1 MKSDYAEALR
11 DALFDPN
18 PNSSARRTKELVIR
32 ELRDVDPR
40 INIKST
46 EYFNHTF
53 SPDLVLTWPGSNKRE
68 KRYVFLRLPDS
79 PEYFAEDVETVSEM
93 QPIVYGLN
101 GGSDLSESLNA
112 VAELSHENNVL
123 VTDVHGMDRLARN
136 RKDHN
141 IANLVSTALI
151 RGGRGLMDSGGADA
165 ISASVNRGFEGARVA
180 QVEATG
186 NAVRALERY
195 LAPAQSR
202 QMTQFLQAV
211 WISSQ
216 GRIDGFPGPKELSGE
231 IGDESL
237 EYLLHFDPIDDP
249 DFWRAL
255 GASVSVEQLSRL
267 QITDAPVNLQH
278 LIRENLDRLWS
289 RQMRVIGGELA
300 LSESVEPTWT
310 VTRQSLCLR
319 GEDYAAYFA
328 QNASNLR
335 HIRPD
340 AAYGLSIEDIHR
352 RSRNIHLSELTVRKG
367 SESFTVEAQGIRSVL
382 LAESL
387 SALPASYLEKARVI
401 RATAKS
407 PGGQEI
413 HCDFLERDATAVTS
427 ARVCLED
434 WLGSALPLLW
444 DVSVNFSRHDGTE
457 TA

>member
-1 MKSDYAEALR
+1 MPDYATALR

-32 ELRDVDPR
+32 ELHDVDPR
-40 INIKST
+40 VEIKST

-53 SPDLVLTWPGSNKRE
+53 SPDLVLSWPGSGKRQ

-93 QPIVYGLN
+93 HPIVYGLDG
-101 GGSDLSESLNA
+101 GGSISESLDA

-123 VTDVHGMDRLARN
+123 VTDVHGLDRLARN
-136 RKDHN
+136 RKDRN

-151 RGGRGLMDSGGADA
+151 RGGRGLIDSGGADS
-165 ISASVNRGFEGARVA
+165 ISGTVSQGFEGARVA
-180 QVEATG
+180 HAEPTG
-186 NAVRALERY
+186 NAVHALEQY

-237 EYLLHFDPIDDP
+237 EYLLHFDSIDDQ

-255 GASVSVEQLSRL
+255 GVSVSVEQLARL
-267 QITDAPVNLQH
+267 QITDAPTNLQH
-278 LIRENLDRLWS
+278 LVQNNLDRLWS

-300 LSESVEPTWT
+300 LGDPPTTASWT

-319 GEDYAAYFA
+319 GEDYVAYFA

-335 HIRPD
+335 HIKPD
-340 AAYGLSIEDIHR
+340 KAYGLSIEEIHR
-352 RSRNIHLSELTVRKG
+352 RSENIHLSELTVRKG
-367 SESFTVEAQGIRSVL
+367 AESFTVQAQGIHSVL
-382 LAESL
+382 QAESL
-387 SALPASYLEKARVI
+387 SALPSSYLDNARVV

-407 PGGQEI
+407 PGGQEV
-413 HCDFLERDATAVTS
+413 HCDFLERDATAITS
-427 ARVCLED
+427 ARVSLED
-434 WLGSALPLLW
+434 WLSSGLPLLW
-444 DVSVNFSRHDGTE
+444 DVPAGSLPSSG
-457 TA
+457 AG